1 MNFWHFQNFLEYSSC
16 FLWLF
21 VVKHGYSLLSGCFAL
36 HNLQIANLVELF
48 IFCNYQ
54 LYHVI
59 DSRSLSRAFFFTSPD
74 HTAIF
79 YRCNRRW
86 PKWFWPMQGAQK
98 IKLIAESTYQIIT
111 YYHFNGLDN
120 ECFSLRILAERTK
133 YWSEVF
139 SIVRVPFLFQQ
150 YPVNFHNRLGDN
162 LQALLQYLTWEIN
175 LRSSRKSKWGQLIM
189 NFTYGV
195 QIFEM
200 FKNLCLFHLE
210 PHLERT

>member
-1 MNFWHFQNFLEYSSC
+1 MYFRLKVEVKHDFKLRLIMNFGIFQNFLEYSSC

-36 HNLQIANLVELF
+36 HNLRIANLVELF

-59 DSRSLSRAFFFTSPD
+59 DSRSLSHAFFFTSPD

-86 PKWFWPMQGAQK
+86 PKWLWPMQGAQK

-120 ECFSLRILAERTK
+120 NCFSLRILAGNQVLIRG
-133 YWSEVF
+133 
-139 SIVRVPFLFQQ
+139 FL
-150 YPVNFHNRLGDN
+150 Y
-162 LQALLQYLTWEIN
+162 
-175 LRSSRKSKWGQLIM
+175 S
-189 NFTYGV
+189 
-195 QIFEM
+195 
-200 FKNLCLFHLE
+200 
-210 PHLERT
+210 

>member
-1 MNFWHFQNFLEYSSC
+1 M
-16 FLWLF
+16 FLWLL

-36 HNLQIANLVELF
+36 HNLQMANLGELF
-48 IFCNYQ
+48 IFCNCQ

-59 DSRSLSRAFFFTSPD
+59 DSRKLSRAFFFTFPD

-86 PKWFWPMQGAQK
+86 SKWLWPMQSAQK

-120 ECFSLRILAERTK
+120 NCFSSRILAERTK
-133 YWSEVF
+133 YWWKVF
-139 SIVRVPFLFQQ
+139 SIVRVPFSFQFQ
-150 YPVNFHNRLGDN
+150 WPVDFSQWLNISKLWGIASYEKLIEKVNESSNEVN
-162 LQALLQYLTWEIN
+162 LSWTLHMAFKY
-175 LRSSRKSKWGQLIM
+175 SKCSKM
-189 NFTYGV
+189 
-195 QIFEM
+195 
-200 FKNLCLFHLE
+200 LCLFHLE